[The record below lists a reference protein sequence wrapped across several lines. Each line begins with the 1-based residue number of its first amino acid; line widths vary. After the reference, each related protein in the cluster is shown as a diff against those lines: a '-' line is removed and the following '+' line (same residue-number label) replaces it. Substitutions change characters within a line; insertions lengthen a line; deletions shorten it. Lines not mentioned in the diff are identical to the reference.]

1 MISLILMLVA
11 LIVYIIGFSTRHF
24 IDIDE
29 PTYKIH
35 FGLWDACASI
45 SGQTICKDTA
55 EGTNVGNKGWFK
67 AWRATSILGLIFLFA
82 AIICSGLKLFAFKEK
97 KYILIAGICMTFAAV
112 VFILIASIVFTHNDD
127 DHFGALGLYF
137 DYGYSLDL
145 TIVGMCIAVI
155 AGVFMV
161 VDYNTGLH
169 IDDGQVAN
177 Y

>member
-1 MISLILMLVA
+1 M
-11 LIVYIIGFSTRHF
+11 
-24 IDIDE
+24 
-29 PTYKIH
+29 
-35 FGLWDACASI
+35 
-45 SGQTICKDTA
+45 
-55 EGTNVGNKGWFK
+55 
-67 AWRATSILGLIFLFA
+67 
-82 AIICSGLKLFAFKEK
+82 
-97 KYILIAGICMTFAAV
+97 

-137 DYGYSLDL
+137 DYGYSFDL

>member
-1 MISLILMLVA
+1 MLKALLIYV
-11 LIVYIIGFSTRHF
+11 IGFSTSHF
-24 IDIDE
+24 IDIKQSSFKK
-29 PTYKIH
+29 YYI
-35 FGLWDACASI
+35 GLWISCETYLSIKDLSACQDSVEFFNL
-45 SGQTICKDTA
+45 GDR
-55 EGTNVGNKGWFK
+55 VWFK
-67 AWRATSILGLIFLFA
+67 ASRATSILGIIFLCA
-82 AIICSGLKLFAFKEK
+82 ALICAGLKLFVFKGK
-97 KYILIAGICMTFAAV
+97 KCILDAAIGMTFVAV

-137 DYGYSLDL
+137 DYGYSFDL
-145 TIVGMCIAVI
+145 TIVGMCTAVI